1 MALPSNY
8 HGPSITHPRR
18 YLWLA
23 QCDRTRTGDVG
34 PASAFRAR
42 RLATSGTS
50 LPSGFPYRT
59 ALLAAGVL
67 AVEEVVGAGVSEL
80 LSYGLSHREAERLAL
95 WLERLSMTTTF
106 NYGARAGQSYE
117 EDPVTLL
124 ASSARTASTTS
135 DTVEVGDKGTL
146 RLDLDI
152 TAVSGTAPQMHVQI
166 ETRKAYGSGTW
177 RVVDAFEIASAVS
190 SQRRAMGGCD
200 RFVRAVCTLSGTSPS
215 FTFSLT
221 GEAV

>member
-8 HGPSITHPRR
+8 SGPSITSPRR

-23 QCDRTRTGDVG
+23 QRDRTRTGDVG

-42 RLATSGTS
+42 RLATSATS
-50 LPSGFPYRT
+50 LPATFPSR
-59 ALLAAGVL
+59 ALLIAAGVL

-95 WLERLSMTTTF
+95 WLERLSMTTF

-124 ASSARTASTTS
+124 ASSARTTSTTS

-190 SQRRAMGGCD
+190 SQRRAMSGCD

>member
-8 HGPSITHPRR
+8 SGPSITSARR

-23 QCDRTRTGDVG
+23 QQDRTRTGDVG

-42 RLATSGTS
+42 RLATSATS
-50 LPSGFPYRT
+50 LPATFPHR
-59 ALLAAGVL
+59 ALLIAAGVL

-80 LSYGLSHREAERLAL
+80 LSYGLSLREAETLTL
-95 WLERLSMTTTF
+95 WLERLSMNTF
-106 NYGARAGQSYE
+106 QYGERAGQAYE
-117 EDPVTLL
+117 EDTLTL
-124 ASSARTASTTS
+124 IASSARTTSTTS
-135 DTVEVGDKGTL
+135 DTAEVGDKGTL

-152 TAVSGTAPQMHVQI
+152 TAVSGTAPRLHVQI

-190 SQRRAMGGCD
+190 SQRRTMSGCD

-221 GEAV
+221 GESV